1 MKSHA
6 RSAFM
11 TWLRGTSSRRQN
23 SFVLRTPFLRTID
36 PKQKARRC
44 YSKARTGTWLY
55 ASSAVRSKAA
65 MVLGRVD
72 LLSKQTLGASASSL
86 KLSKSGVIQ
95 PTTGSK
101 AEPIGTLPSFGNQVN
116 SRKPSNESIKFG
128 TSTREVQ
135 AFRFLSNEHVKKD
148 SNTVTPGPAAYNIR
162 QVAIFAPELGTAIQT
177 YGKKT
182 AVERMGKRTAKFA
195 IEATN
200 KVRTQPSYGFGTSV
214 RFDTV
219 KDKRTGA
226 VPGPGAYLV

>member
-1 MKSHA
+1 MFGCVVHPHVNRKVS
-6 RSAFM
+6 
-11 TWLRGTSSRRQN
+11 L
-23 SFVLRTPFLRTID
+23 VLRLGTPID
-36 PKQKARRC
+36 PYHSEAKRSGAVPVKRC
-44 YSKARTGTWLY
+44 SWLY

>member
-1 MKSHA
+1 MPPP
-6 RSAFM
+6 R
-11 TWLRGTSSRRQN
+11 
-23 SFVLRTPFLRTID
+23 
-36 PKQKARRC
+36 
-44 YSKARTGTWLY
+44 
-55 ASSAVRSKAA
+55 AVRSKA
-65 MVLGRVD
+65 MVLGRID

-101 AEPIGTLPSFGNQVN
+101 AEPIGTLPSFGNQIN

-162 QVAIFAPELGTAIQT
+162 QGAIFAPELGTAIQT

-182 AVERMGKRTAKFA
+182 AAAERMGKRTAKFA